1 MVQAVR
7 MPMMGNTMETGLLT
21 EWVIDKGAEV
31 AEDDTVAVVESEKAA
46 ADVAASRDGTLAR
59 VDVEAGEEVPPGT
72 VLGVILG
79 SDEDLVDA
87 PEPRSRIEP
96 DSGGD
101 DETDAHPETADQ
113 SPESA
118 DKPADESQAAD
129 ADIRAAPGA
138 RELAAEH
145 GVDLASLDG
154 TGPEGA
160 ILRADVEVL
169 LDEASEDETGEAETA
184 EPAGEPGRDFSSP
197 STRRLA
203 REHGVSLADIEGT
216 GIGDRVTES
225 DVRAAAS
232 QLNRSS
238 SASATN
244 LGESG
249 GVSGPAPSDADRLG
263 VTITEERDLTGMRRT
278 IAERMAQSAR
288 QAPHV
293 TLNREVAVERAF
305 ETAEELASDR
315 DAPIGFTDILIGA
328 TVRALDAYPA
338 FNAWFEGDS
347 LRFVAER
354 NMAFAVDAEAG
365 LVTPVIRSAAER
377 SLDDIATE
385 RRRLTDAVLDGT
397 HSMDDLQGGTFTITN
412 LGMFGVDSFDP
423 IINPPQVAIL
433 GVGAIRDGDDSR
445 NCTLSLSFDHR
456 VVDGADAARFLETL
470 TESIE
475 SPSLVVADRASTG
488 AGKRTASTA
497 DSLAAAEGG
506 SELRAARVG
515 EAVTHDVEVRAREVA
530 AVHDWSL
537 PSFEVRLDDGCPSV
551 TVTASDDASPATM
564 KRLTYAACRDSTYA
578 DTIVGLRDPDV
589 TVV

>member
-1 MVQAVR
+1 
-7 MPMMGNTMETGLLT
+7 MGNTMETGVLT
-21 EWVIDKGAEV
+21 EWIIDEGAEV
-31 AEDDTVAVVESEKAA
+31 AEDDIVAVVESEKAA

-59 VDVEAGEEVPPGT
+59 VDVEAGEEAPPGT

-79 SDEDLVDA
+79 PDEDLVDA

-101 DETDAHPETADQ
+101 DETGATPETADR
-113 SPESA
+113 SPE
-118 DKPADESQAAD
+118 PTDESQVAD

-160 ILRADVEVL
+160 ILRDDVESL
-169 LDEASEDETGEAETA
+169 LNEPAEDETGAAGTA
-184 EPAGEPGRDFSSP
+184 RPAGKAGRDFSSP

-203 REHGVSLADIEGT
+203 SEHGVSLADVEGT
-216 GIGDRVTES
+216 GIGGRVTES
-225 DVRAAAS
+225 DVRAAAG
-232 QLNRSS
+232 QLNRSPSTSTTSLDES
-238 SASATN
+238 SD
-244 LGESG
+244 
-249 GVSGPAPSDADRLG
+249 VSGPEPSDADQLG
-263 VTITEERDLTGMRRT
+263 VTITEERDLVGMRRT
-278 IAERMAQSAR
+278 IAERMAQSTR

-293 TLNREVAVERAF
+293 TLNREVAVSRAF

-315 DAPIGFTDILIGA
+315 EAPIGFTDILIGA
-328 TVRALDAYPA
+328 TVRALDAHPA
-338 FNAWFEGDS
+338 FNAWFEDDS

-354 NMAFAVDAEAG
+354 NVAFAVDAEAG
-365 LVTPVIRSAAER
+365 LVTPVVRSAAER

-412 LGMFGVDSFDP
+412 LGMFGIDSFDP

-433 GVGAIRDGDDSR
+433 GVGAVCDGDDSR
-445 NCTLSLSFDHR
+445 NCTFSLSFDHR

-470 TESIE
+470 TESVE
-475 SPSLVVADRASTG
+475 SPSLVVADCASTG
-488 AGKRTASTA
+488 PGKRTAPTAGSSTVT
-497 DSLAAAEGG
+497 EGG
-506 SELRAARVG
+506 GELRAAGIG
-515 EAVTHDVEVRAREVA
+515 EAVTRDVEVRARDVA
-530 AVHDWSL
+530 AVHDWPL

-551 TVTASDDASPATM
+551 SVAPPDDASPATM

-578 DTIVGLRDPDV
+578 DTIAGLRDPDV